1 MPNLPISGLPS
12 ASVPT
17 GVDVLPIVQGG
28 ITSQITYSNLT
39 SNFVTNSQTGSF
51 VTNSQTSSFVTNSQT
66 GSFVTNSQTG
76 SFITNSQTSSFVTTS
91 SFNTYTS
98 SIQSYYLSAYHTAS
112 LTASVQNTPYSMSFS
127 TTDFSNGITIGGPI
141 RNQIQIANAGVYDIQ
156 FSAQIDKTSGTTVSS
171 YIWLAKNGEDV
182 PDSNTQ
188 ITLAGGANDAQ
199 VAAWN
204 FYVSASAGDYYE
216 LRYGATLTNFRIHYN
231 TSAAIGPT
239 VPSVILTVGRI
250 A

>member
-1 MPNLPISGLPS
+1 MPNLPISGLPTAS
-12 ASVPT
+12 ALT
-17 GVDVLPIVQGG
+17 GPELFATVQGG
-28 ITSQITYSNLT
+28 ITK
-39 SNFVTNSQTGSF
+39 QTTFNNIFDGISGS
-51 VTNSQTSSFVTNSQT
+51 VVLP
-66 GSFVTNSQTG
+66 SQTG

-91 SFNTYTS
+91 SFNSYTS

-112 LTASVQNTPYSMSFS
+112 LTASAENTPYSMSFS
-127 TTDFSNGITIGGPI
+127 TTDFSNGIAIGGPT

-156 FSAQIDKTSGTTVSS
+156 FSAQIDKTNGTTVSS
-171 YIWLAKNGEDV
+171 YIWLAKNGTDV

-188 ITLAGGANDAQ
+188 ITLAGGQADAQ

-216 LRYGATLTNFRIHYN
+216 LRYGATQTNFRIHYN
-231 TSAAIGPT
+231 TSVTVGPT

>member
-1 MPNLPISGLPS
+1 MPNLPISGLPTAS
-12 ASVPT
+12 ALT
-17 GVDVLPIVQGG
+17 GPELFATVQGG
-28 ITSQITYSNLT
+28 ITK
-39 SNFVTNSQTGSF
+39 QTTFNNIFDGISGS
-51 VTNSQTSSFVTNSQT
+51 VVLP
-66 GSFVTNSQTG
+66 SQTG

-91 SFNTYTS
+91 SFNSYTS
-98 SIQSYYLSAYHTAS
+98 SVQSYYLSAYHTAS
-112 LTASVQNTPYSMSFS
+112 LTASAGNTPFSMSFS

-171 YIWLAKNGEDV
+171 YIWLAKNGTDV

-188 ITLAGGANDAQ
+188 ITLAGGQADAQ

-216 LRYGATLTNFRIHYN
+216 LRYGATVTNFRIHYN
-231 TSAAIGPT
+231 TSVTVGPT